1 MRSRRKSTA
10 GICSTRPDDFALR
23 RETPCGSKQ
32 SHVGKAIAAAAGEAY
47 VMIDA
52 NGAFRGRAPFAR
64 LTGAPAVG
72 RTALPAGNR
81 RDMTDQKKTVSAD
94 AGNPLQTILNLW
106 PYMWPSDRADLKMRV
121 VWATVILLIAKVV
134 LLLVPYFFK
143 WATDALNGRADMTGV
158 LPAVMTGALMLVVAY
173 NLARLLQAGL
183 NQLRDALFA
192 SVGQHAVRQL
202 AYRTFVHMH
211 QLSLRFHLERRT
223 GGLSRIIERGTKG
236 IETIVR
242 FTILNTVP
250 TLIEFLLTAAIFW
263 WGYGFS
269 YLLVTAITVAVY
281 IWFTIK
287 ASDWRISIRR
297 SMNDSDTD
305 ANTKAIDSLLNFET
319 VKYFGNEQMEAT
331 RFDQSMARYE
341 KAATQVWTSL
351 GWLNFG
357 QALIFGLGTAV
368 MMIMS
373 ALAVQRGEQTIGDFV
388 FINAMLMQLSIPL
401 NFIGFVYREIRQ
413 GLTDIEQMFDLL
425 EVQAEVVDCPG
436 ARELAIDKGAIV
448 FKDVHFAY
456 DPARPILKGIS
467 FEVPAGKTVAVV
479 GPSGAGKST
488 LSRLLY
494 RFYDVQQGSI
504 TIDGQDVRS
513 LTQKSLRAAIGMVPQ
528 DTVLFNDT
536 IAYNIRYGRI
546 SASQAEVEAAAEIA
560 QIGTFIETL
569 PEGYDA
575 MVGERGLKL
584 SGGEKQRVAI
594 ARTVLKSPPILI
606 LDEATSALDTRTEQ
620 EIQAALDIVSR
631 NRTTLVIAHRLST
644 VIQADEIIVLKD
656 GVIAERGTHGELID
670 RDGLYASMW
679 SRQREATQAA
689 EQLKKVQ
696 DEDDLGIVTRRPPAV

>member
-1 MRSRRKSTA
+1 M
-10 GICSTRPDDFALR
+10 
-23 RETPCGSKQ
+23 ET
-32 SHVGKAIAAAAGEAY
+32 IA
-47 VMIDA
+47 
-52 NGAFRGRAPFAR
+52 
-64 LTGAPAVG
+64 
-72 RTALPAGNR
+72 
-81 RDMTDQKKTVSAD
+81 
-94 AGNPLQTILNLW
+94 NLW
-106 PYMWPSDRADLKMRV
+106 PYMWPADRADLKMRV
-121 VWATVILLIAKVV
+121 VWATVILVIAKVV
-134 LLLVPYFFK
+134 LVLVPYFFK
-143 WATDALNGRADMTGV
+143 WATDALNSGPDALASLPQFLTG
-158 LPAVMTGALMLVVAY
+158 AVMLVLAY

-242 FTILNTVP
+242 FTILNSVP
-250 TLIEFLLTAAIFW
+250 TLIEFLLTAVIFW

-269 YLLVTAITVAVY
+269 YLFVTAVTVWLY
-281 IWFTIK
+281 IWFTVR
-287 ASDWRISIRR
+287 ASDWRIAIRR

-319 VKYFGNEQMEAT
+319 VKYFGNEEMEAK
-331 RFDQSMARYE
+331 RFDKSMERYE
-341 KAATQVWTSL
+341 RAATQVWTSL

-357 QALIFGLGTAV
+357 QALIFGAGTAV
-368 MMIMS
+368 MMTIS
-373 ALAVQRGEQTIGDFV
+373 ALAVQRGDQTIGDFV
-388 FINAMLMQLSIPL
+388 FVNAMLIQLAIPL

-413 GLTDIEQMFDLL
+413 GLTDIEHMFDLL
-425 EVQAEVVDCPG
+425 DVQAEVVDRPD
-436 ARELAIDKGAIV
+436 AKELTIDKGAIS
-448 FKDVHFAY
+448 FRDVQFAY
-456 DPARPILKGIS
+456 DAARPILKGIS
-467 FEVPAGKTVAVV
+467 FDVPAGKTVAVV

-494 RFYDVQQGSI
+494 RFYDVQGGSI
-504 TIDGQDVRS
+504 TVDGQDVRDV
-513 LTQKSLRAAIGMVPQ
+513 TQKSLRAVIGMVPQ

-546 SASQAEVEAAAEIA
+546 EASDSEVEAAAEAA
-560 QIGTFIETL
+560 QIAGFIRGL
-569 PEGYDA
+569 PEGFRA

-594 ARTVLKSPPILI
+594 ARTILKAPPILI

-620 EIQAALDIVSR
+620 EIQAALDVVSR

-644 VIQADEIIVLKD
+644 VIHADEIIVLKD

-679 SRQREATQAA
+679 SRQREATQAE
-689 EQLKKVQ
+689 EQLKRVR
-696 DEDDLGIVTRRPPAV
+696 ESDDLGIIDRGQPAA

>member
-1 MRSRRKSTA
+1 M
-10 GICSTRPDDFALR
+10 
-23 RETPCGSKQ
+23 
-32 SHVGKAIAAAAGEAY
+32 
-47 VMIDA
+47 
-52 NGAFRGRAPFAR
+52 
-64 LTGAPAVG
+64 APANQ
-72 RTALPAGNR
+72 T
-81 RDMTDQKKTVSAD
+81 KTISAD
-94 AGNPLQTILNLW
+94 TSNPFRTIVNLW
-106 PYMWPSDRADLKMRV
+106 PYMWPSDRADLKLRV
-121 VWATVILLIAKVV
+121 VWATIILVIAKVV
-134 LLLVPYFFK
+134 LILVPYFFK
-143 WATDALNGRADMTGV
+143 WATDALNNKPDALGFLPQFLTG
-158 LPAVMTGALMLVVAY
+158 AVMLVLAY

-202 AYRTFVHMH
+202 AYKTFVHMH

-223 GGLSRIIERGTKG
+223 GGLSRVIERGTKG

-242 FTILNTVP
+242 FTILNSVP
-250 TLIEFLLTAAIFW
+250 TLIEFLLTAVIFW

-269 YLLVTAITVAVY
+269 YLLVTAITVWLY
-281 IWFTIK
+281 IWFTVK
-287 ASDWRISIRR
+287 ASDWRIAIRR

-319 VKYFGNEQMEAT
+319 VKYFGNEEMEAK
-331 RFDQSMARYE
+331 RFDRSMERYE

-357 QALIFGLGTAV
+357 QAVIFGAGTAV

-373 ALAVQRGEQTIGDFV
+373 ALAVQRGEQTLGDFV
-388 FINAMLMQLSIPL
+388 FINAMLIQLAIPL

-413 GLTDIEQMFDLL
+413 GLTDIEHMFDLL
-425 EVQAEVVDCPG
+425 DVEAEVVDRPD
-436 ARELAIDKGAIV
+436 ARQLAIANGAIA

-456 DPARPILKGIS
+456 DSARPILKGIS

-494 RFYDVQQGSI
+494 RFYDVQQGTI
-504 TIDGQDVRS
+504 TIDGQDVRDV
-513 LTQKSLRAAIGMVPQ
+513 TQKSLRGVIGMVPQ

-536 IAYNIRYGRI
+536 IAYNIRYGRV
-546 SASQAEVEAAAEIA
+546 SATEAEVVAAAEAA
-560 QIGTFIETL
+560 QIASFIQSL
-569 PEGYDA
+569 PEGFQA

-594 ARTVLKSPPILI
+594 ARTILKAPPILI

-620 EIQAALDIVSR
+620 EIQSALDVVSR

-644 VIQADEIIVLKD
+644 VINADEIIVLKD
-656 GVIAERGTHGELID
+656 GVIAERGTHGELIE

-679 SRQREATQAA
+679 SRQREATQAE
-689 EQLKKVQ
+689 EQLKRVR
-696 DEDDLGIVTRRPPAV
+696 ESDDLGIVTRGEPAV